1 MRGRAL
7 GGSGSGLRA
16 CSVAAAEVTS
26 LQAPRA
32 PRAGPAAV
40 LRCVGKG

>member
-7 GGSGSGLRA
+7 GGSGSGLWA
-16 CSVAAAEVTS
+16 CSVSAAEVTS
-26 LQAPRA
+26 LQA